1 MKRAAVVIFNDCTH
15 KSPDGAEESFKKV
28 KHTTMAKKCRICGRT
43 YPDEAAFCGKCGVPL
58 AVMGDT
64 GKKSKP
70 QSKSPKSGSS
80 NKPQKSRKTQGE
92 AKDAAW
98 KQTEALLDELEG
110 MIGLSSVKEEVQN
123 RINMIRVA
131 QKAAELGSGRV
142 FSAGTLHMVFTG
154 NPGTGKT
161 TVARLLGKI
170 YGSLGVL
177 KKPDVFIECGRNDL
191 VAGYIGHT
199 APLVKKKFDEARGGV
214 LFIDEAYSLYKPD
227 QPSDFGH
234 EAIDTMVQYMDTMRG
249 EVMVIVA
256 GYKKEMETFIRDAN
270 PGLASRFKTVINFE
284 DYSPSE
290 LFDILT
296 SMIRKD
302 GMKLEDDAEKYV
314 KKVLR
319 VRSKNTN
326 FGNARGARNLFEDL
340 KEAHDNRLG
349 EMISQ
354 GAVLNS
360 EMIDSITAEDVK
372 SLLKNHEEED
382 LDMEDLLAQLDGLV
396 GLQAVKQQLRQ
407 QTAIVQARQNAAK
420 AGVTT
425 LKEIGPQHMIFAGN
439 PGTGKTTV
447 ARLVGK
453 IYEVLGL
460 VADSSIFV
468 ECGRSDLVGEYI
480 GQTAPKVDKAV
491 RSALGGILFIDEAYS
506 LYQADTANHVD
517 FGKEAINELVKEI
530 ENHRDDL
537 IVIMA
542 GYTKEMKYM
551 IEKANPG
558 LKSRFPIWLEFEDY
572 STAEL
577 VQIFN
582 SMLKEKGYQMAGEP
596 GDLEA
601 LIEKA
606 SNEPNFGNA
615 RGVRNLVDKVI
626 SAQSLRLSQIGYENI
641 HNPDMY
647 VKIESPDLMAV
658 MEKV

>member
-1 MKRAAVVIFNDCTH
+1 
-15 KSPDGAEESFKKV
+15 
-28 KHTTMAKKCRICGRT
+28 MAKKCRICGRT

-58 AVMGDT
+58 AVIGDT

-70 QSKSPKSGSS
+70 RSKSPKSGST
-80 NKPQKSRKTQGE
+80 NNPGKSKKTQAE
-92 AKDAAW
+92 TKDAAW
-98 KQTEALLDELEG
+98 NQTEALLDELDG

-142 FSAGTLHMVFTG
+142 FSTGTLHMVFTG

-191 VAGYIGHT
+191 VAGFIGQT
-199 APLVKKKFDEARGGV
+199 APLVKKKFDEAKGGV
-214 LFIDEAYSLYKPD
+214 LFIDEAYSLYNPNT
-227 QPSDFGH
+227 PSDFGH
-234 EAIDTMVQYMDTMRG
+234 EAIDTMVQYMDTMRD

-290 LFDILT
+290 LFEILM

-314 KKVLR
+314 KKVIR
-319 VRSKNTN
+319 ARSKNTN
-326 FGNARGARNLFEDL
+326 FGNARGVRNLFEDL

-354 GAVLNS
+354 GAELNS
-360 EMIDSITAEDVK
+360 KMIDSITAEDVK

-407 QTAIVQARQNAAK
+407 QTAIVEARQNAAK

-480 GQTAPKVDKAV
+480 GHTAPKVDKAV

-506 LYQADTANHVD
+506 LYQGITGKNAD
-517 FGKEAINELVKEI
+517 FGKEAIDELVKEI
-530 ENHRDDL
+530 ENHREDL

-542 GYTKEMKYM
+542 GYTQEMKNM

-558 LKSRFPIWLEFEDY
+558 LKSRFPVWLEFEHY
-572 STAEL
+572 SAAEL

-582 SMLKEKGYQMAGEP
+582 SMLKEKGYRMAGKPEE
-596 GDLEA
+596 LEA

-626 SAQSLRLSQIGYENI
+626 SAQSLRLSEIGYENI
-641 HNPDMY
+641 HDPDMY

>member
-1 MKRAAVVIFNDCTH
+1 M
-15 KSPDGAEESFKKV
+15 
-28 KHTTMAKKCRICGRT
+28 
-43 YPDEAAFCGKCGVPL
+43 
-58 AVMGDT
+58 
-64 GKKSKP
+64 
-70 QSKSPKSGSS
+70 
-80 NKPQKSRKTQGE
+80 
-92 AKDAAW
+92 
-98 KQTEALLDELEG
+98 
-110 MIGLSSVKEEVQN
+110 
-123 RINMIRVA
+123 
-131 QKAAELGSGRV
+131 
-142 FSAGTLHMVFTG
+142 
-154 NPGTGKT
+154 
-161 TVARLLGKI
+161 
-170 YGSLGVL
+170 
-177 KKPDVFIECGRNDL
+177 
-191 VAGYIGHT
+191 
-199 APLVKKKFDEARGGV
+199 VKKKFDEAKGGV
-214 LFIDEAYSLYKPD
+214 LFIDEAYSLYNPNT
-227 QPSDFGH
+227 PSDFGH
-234 EAIDTMVQYMDTMRG
+234 EAIDTMVQYMDTMRD

-290 LFDILT
+290 LFEILM

-314 KKVLR
+314 KKVIR
-319 VRSKNTN
+319 ARSKNTN
-326 FGNARGARNLFEDL
+326 FGNARGVRNLFEDL

-354 GAVLNS
+354 GAELNS
-360 EMIDSITAEDVK
+360 KMIDSITAEDVK

-480 GQTAPKVDKAV
+480 GHTAPKVDKVV

-506 LYQADTANHVD
+506 LYQGITGTNAD
-517 FGKEAINELVKEI
+517 FGKEAIDELVKEI
-530 ENHRDDL
+530 ENHREDL

-542 GYTKEMKYM
+542 GYTQEMKNM

-558 LKSRFPIWLEFEDY
+558 LKSRFPVWLEFEDY
-572 STAEL
+572 STSEL

-582 SMLKEKGYQMAGEP
+582 SMLKEKGYRMAGEP

-626 SAQSLRLSQIGYENI
+626 SAQSLRLSEIGYENI
-641 HNPDMY
+641 HDTEMY

>member
-1 MKRAAVVIFNDCTH
+1 
-15 KSPDGAEESFKKV
+15 
-28 KHTTMAKKCRICGRT
+28 MAKKCRICGRT

-58 AVMGDT
+58 AVIGDT

-70 QSKSPKSGSS
+70 RSKSPKSGST
-80 NKPQKSRKTQGE
+80 NNPGKSKKTQAE
-92 AKDAAW
+92 TKDAAW
-98 KQTEALLDELEG
+98 NQTEALLDELDG

-131 QKAAELGSGRV
+131 KKAAELGSGRV
-142 FSAGTLHMVFTG
+142 FSTGTLHMVFTG

-191 VAGYIGHT
+191 VAGVIGQT
-199 APLVKKKFDEARGGV
+199 APLVKKKFDEAKGGV
-214 LFIDEAYSLYKPD
+214 LFIDEAYSLYNPNT
-227 QPSDFGH
+227 PSDFGH
-234 EAIDTMVQYMDTMRG
+234 EAIDTMVQYMDTMRD

-290 LFDILT
+290 LFEILM

-314 KKVLR
+314 KKVIR
-319 VRSKNTN
+319 ARSKNTN
-326 FGNARGARNLFEDL
+326 FGNARGVRNLFEDL

-354 GAVLNS
+354 GAELNS
-360 EMIDSITAEDVK
+360 KMIDSITAEDVK

-468 ECGRSDLVGEYI
+468 ECGRSDLVGEYL
-480 GQTAPKVDKAV
+480 GQTAPKVDKMV

-506 LYQADTANHVD
+506 LYQDDSATTADY
-517 FGKEAINELVKEI
+517 GKEAINELVKEI
-530 ENHRDDL
+530 ENHREDL

-542 GYTKEMKYM
+542 GYTQEMKNM

-558 LKSRFPIWLEFEDY
+558 LKSRFPVWLEFEDY
-572 STAEL
+572 STSEL

-582 SMLKEKGYQMAGEP
+582 SMLKEKGYRMAGEP

-626 SAQSLRLSQIGYENI
+626 SAQSLRLSEIGYENI
-641 HNPDMY
+641 HDTEMY

>member
-1 MKRAAVVIFNDCTH
+1 MGMT
-15 KSPDGAEESFKKV
+15 
-28 KHTTMAKKCRICGRT
+28 KKCRICGRI
-43 YPDEAAFCGKCGVPL
+43 YPEEAAFCGKCGVSL
-58 AVMGDT
+58 VKIEDT
-64 GKKSKP
+64 GKKGKFLKPGSTSKP
-70 QSKSPKSGSS
+70 E
-80 NKPQKSRKTQGE
+80 KTQTVLKAPKG
-92 AKDAAW
+92 ATQG
-98 KQTEALLDELEG
+98 QTEALLNELNS

-123 RINMIRVA
+123 RINMILVA
-131 QKAAELGSGRV
+131 RKAAELGSGRV

-177 KKPDVFIECGRNDL
+177 KKPNVFIECGRNDL
-191 VAGYIGHT
+191 VAGFIGQT

-214 LFIDEAYSLYKPD
+214 LFIDEAYSLYNPD
-227 QPSDFGH
+227 LPSDYGH
-234 EAIDTMVQYMDTMRG
+234 EAIDTMVQYMDTMRD

-256 GYKKEMETFIRDAN
+256 GYKNEMETFIRDAN
-270 PGLASRFKTVINFE
+270 PGLSSRFKTVINFE

-290 LFDILT
+290 LFEILT

-302 GMKLEDDAEKYV
+302 GMTLEGNAEKYV
-314 KKVLR
+314 KKVLT

-326 FGNARGARNLFEDL
+326 FGNARGVRNLFEDL
-340 KEAHDNRLG
+340 KEAHDTRLG
-349 EMISQ
+349 EMISR
-354 GAVLNS
+354 GVSLNTA
-360 EMIDSITAEDVK
+360 MIDRITADDAK
-372 SLLKNHEEED
+372 SLLKNNDEEE
-382 LDMEDLLAQLDGLV
+382 LDMEKLLAQLDSLV

-407 QTAIVQARQNAAK
+407 QIAIVQAQKNAVK

-453 IYEVLGL
+453 IYEALGL

-480 GQTAPKVDKAV
+480 GQTAPKVDKMV
-491 RSALGGILFIDEAYS
+491 GSALGGILFIDEAYS
-506 LYQADTANHVD
+506 LYEGDPARTAD

-542 GYTKEMKYM
+542 GYSQEMKNM

-558 LKSRFPIWLEFEDY
+558 LKSRFPIWLDFEDY
-572 STAEL
+572 TAAEL
-577 VQIFN
+577 AQIFN
-582 SMLKEKGYQMAGEP
+582 SMLKGKGYRMACEP
-596 GDLEA
+596 GELEA

-606 SNEPNFGNA
+606 SREPNFGNA

-626 SAQSLRLSQIGYENI
+626 SAQSLRLSGIGYENI
-641 HNPDMY
+641 HDPDVY
-647 VKIESPDLMAV
+647 VRIESPDLLAV
-658 MEKV
+658 MEKIRN

>member
-1 MKRAAVVIFNDCTH
+1 MRMKM
-15 KSPDGAEESFKKV
+15 
-28 KHTTMAKKCRICGRT
+28 TMKCGNCGRI
-43 YPDEAAFCGKCGVPL
+43 YPEGAAFCGKCGVPL
-58 AVMGDT
+58 VKTDDT

-70 QSKSPKSGSS
+70 PKIGTTNLPWKSG
-80 NKPQKSRKTQGE
+80 KIQGE
-92 AKDAAW
+92 PRDAALG
-98 KQTEALLDELEG
+98 QTQALLDELNS

-131 QKAAELGSGRV
+131 RKAAELGSNRV
-142 FSAGTLHMVFTG
+142 FSTGTLHMVFTG

-177 KKPDVFIECGRNDL
+177 KKPNVFIECGRNDL
-191 VAGYIGHT
+191 VAGFIGQT

-214 LFIDEAYSLYKPD
+214 LFIDEAYSLYNPD
-227 QPSDFGH
+227 MPNDFGH
-234 EAIDTMVQYMDTMRG
+234 EAIDTMVQYMDTMRD

-256 GYKKEMETFIRDAN
+256 GYQNEMETFIRDAN
-270 PGLASRFKTVINFE
+270 PGLSSRFKTVINFE

-290 LFDILT
+290 LFEILM

-302 GMKLEDDAEKYV
+302 GMKLGNDAEKYV
-314 KKVLR
+314 KKVIR

-326 FGNARGARNLFEDL
+326 FGNARGVRNLFEDL
-340 KEAHDNRLG
+340 KEAHDARLG
-349 EMISQ
+349 EMISK
-354 GAVLNS
+354 GVVLNS
-360 EMIDSITAEDVK
+360 EMIDCITADEVK
-372 SLLKNHEEED
+372 SLLKNNDEED
-382 LDMEDLLAQLDGLV
+382 LDMEKLLAQLDNLV

-407 QTAIVQARQNAAK
+407 QIAIVQAQKNAAK

-425 LKEIGPQHMIFAGN
+425 LKEIGPQHMIFAGS

-453 IYEVLGL
+453 IYEALGL
-460 VADSSIFV
+460 IADSSIFV

-480 GQTAPKVDKAV
+480 GHTAPKVDKMV

-506 LYQADTANHVD
+506 LYQGITGTNAD
-517 FGKEAINELVKEI
+517 FGKEAIDELVKEI
-530 ENHRDDL
+530 ENHRDNL
-537 IVIMA
+537 LVIMA
-542 GYTKEMKYM
+542 GYSQEMKNM

-558 LKSRFPIWLEFEDY
+558 LKSRFPIWLEFEEY
-572 STAEL
+572 TAAEM

-582 SMLKEKGYQMAGEP
+582 SMLKEKGYRLEGES
-596 GDLEA
+596 GKLEA

-606 SNEPNFGNA
+606 SKEPNFGNA

-626 SAQSLRLSQIGYENI
+626 SAQSLRLSDTGYENI
-641 HNPDMY
+641 HDPDMY
-647 VKIESPDLMAV
+647 VRIENPDLLAV
-658 MEKV
+658 MEKI

>member
-1 MKRAAVVIFNDCTH
+1 MHMEMT
-15 KSPDGAEESFKKV
+15 
-28 KHTTMAKKCRICGRT
+28 KKCRICGRT

-58 AVMGDT
+58 VKIDDT
-64 GKKSKP
+64 GNKSKP
-70 QSKSPKSGSS
+70 PKSSS
-80 NKPQKSRKTQGE
+80 TSKPGKPKKTKKAPQTPP
-92 AKDAAW
+92 KDAAW
-98 KQTEALLDELEG
+98 NQTDALLNELNG
-110 MIGLSSVKEEVQN
+110 MIGLSSVKEEVRN

-131 QKAAELGSGRV
+131 RKAAELGSGRV

-191 VAGYIGHT
+191 VAGFIGQT

-214 LFIDEAYSLYKPD
+214 LFIDEAYSLYNPNL
-227 QPSDFGH
+227 PGDFGH
-234 EAIDTMVQYMDTMRG
+234 EAIDTMVQYMDAMRD

-256 GYKKEMETFIRDAN
+256 GYKTEMETFIRDAN
-270 PGLASRFKTVINFE
+270 TGLASRFKTVINFE

-290 LFDILT
+290 LFEILI

-314 KKVLR
+314 KKVLT

-326 FGNARGARNLFEDL
+326 FGNARGVRNLFEDL
-340 KEAHDNRLG
+340 KEAHDTRLG

-354 GAVLNS
+354 GVALNT
-360 EMIDSITAEDVK
+360 EMIDSITADDVK
-372 SLLKNHEEED
+372 SLLKNRDEED
-382 LDMEDLLAQLDGLV
+382 LDMETLLAQLDEMV

-407 QTAIVQARQNAAK
+407 QIAIVQAQKNAAK
-420 AGVTT
+420 AGVTN

-460 VADSSIFV
+460 VADSNIFV
-468 ECGRSDLVGEYI
+468 ECGRSELVGEYI
-480 GQTAPKVDKAV
+480 GHTAPKVDKMV

-506 LYQADTANHVD
+506 LYQGDSAGTAD

-542 GYTKEMKYM
+542 GYSQEMKNM

-558 LKSRFPIWLEFEDY
+558 LKSRFPVWLDFEDY
-572 STAEL
+572 TAAEMA
-577 VQIFN
+577 QIFH
-582 SMLKEKGYQMAGEP
+582 SMLKGKGYRMAGEP
-596 GDLEA
+596 GELEA
-601 LIEKA
+601 LIGKA
-606 SNEPNFGNA
+606 SREPNFGNA

-626 SAQSLRLSQIGYENI
+626 SAQSLRLSTIGYENI
-641 HNPDMY
+641 HDPDVY
-647 VKIESPDLMAV
+647 VRIESADLLAV
-658 MEKV
+658 MEKI

>member
-1 MKRAAVVIFNDCTH
+1 
-15 KSPDGAEESFKKV
+15 
-28 KHTTMAKKCRICGRT
+28 MAKKCRICGRT

-58 AVMGDT
+58 AVIGDT

-70 QSKSPKSGSS
+70 RSKSPKSGST
-80 NKPQKSRKTQGE
+80 NNPGKSKKTQAE
-92 AKDAAW
+92 TKDAAW
-98 KQTEALLDELEG
+98 NQTEALLDELDG

-142 FSAGTLHMVFTG
+142 FSTGTLHMVFTG

-191 VAGYIGHT
+191 VAGFIGQT
-199 APLVKKKFDEARGGV
+199 APLVKKKFDEAKGGV
-214 LFIDEAYSLYKPD
+214 LFIDEAYSLYNPNT
-227 QPSDFGH
+227 PSDFGH
-234 EAIDTMVQYMDTMRG
+234 EAIDTMVQYMDTMRD

-290 LFDILT
+290 LFEILM

-314 KKVLR
+314 KKVIR
-319 VRSKNTN
+319 ARSKNTN
-326 FGNARGARNLFEDL
+326 FGNARGVRNLFEDL

-354 GAVLNS
+354 GAELNS
-360 EMIDSITAEDVK
+360 KMIDSITAEDVK

-480 GQTAPKVDKAV
+480 GHTAPKVDKAV

-506 LYQADTANHVD
+506 LYQGITGKNAD
-517 FGKEAINELVKEI
+517 FGKEAIDELVKEI
-530 ENHRDDL
+530 ENHREDL

-542 GYTKEMKYM
+542 GYTQEMKNM

-558 LKSRFPIWLEFEDY
+558 LKSRFPVWLEFEDY

-582 SMLKEKGYQMAGEP
+582 SMLKEKGYRMAGEP

-626 SAQSLRLSQIGYENI
+626 SAQSLRLSEIGYEHI
-641 HNPDMY
+641 HDTDMY

>member
-1 MKRAAVVIFNDCTH
+1 MGMT
-15 KSPDGAEESFKKV
+15 
-28 KHTTMAKKCRICGRT
+28 KKCRICGRI
-43 YPDEAAFCGKCGVPL
+43 YPEEAAFCGKCGVSL
-58 AVMGDT
+58 VKIEDT
-64 GKKSKP
+64 GKKGKFLKPGSTSKP
-70 QSKSPKSGSS
+70 E
-80 NKPQKSRKTQGE
+80 KTQAVLKAPKG
-92 AKDAAW
+92 AAQG
-98 KQTEALLDELEG
+98 QTEALLNELNS

-123 RINMIRVA
+123 RINMILVA
-131 QKAAELGSGRV
+131 RKAAELGSGRV

-177 KKPDVFIECGRNDL
+177 KKPNVFIECGRNDL
-191 VAGYIGHT
+191 VAGFIGQT

-214 LFIDEAYSLYKPD
+214 LFIDEAYSLYNPD
-227 QPSDFGH
+227 LPSDFGH
-234 EAIDTMVQYMDTMRG
+234 EAIDTMVQYMDTMRD

-256 GYKKEMETFIRDAN
+256 GYKNEMETFIRDAN
-270 PGLASRFKTVINFE
+270 PGLSSRFKTVINFE

-290 LFDILT
+290 LFEILT

-302 GMKLEDDAEKYV
+302 GMTLEGNAEKYV
-314 KKVLR
+314 KKVLT

-326 FGNARGARNLFEDL
+326 FGNARGVRNLFEDL
-340 KEAHDNRLG
+340 KEAHDTRLG
-349 EMISQ
+349 EMISR
-354 GAVLNS
+354 GVSLNTA
-360 EMIDSITAEDVK
+360 MIDRITADDAK
-372 SLLKNHEEED
+372 SLLKNNDEEE
-382 LDMEDLLAQLDGLV
+382 LDMEKLLAQLDSLV

-407 QTAIVQARQNAAK
+407 QIAIVQAQKNAVK
-420 AGVTT
+420 AGITT

-453 IYEVLGL
+453 IYEALGL

-480 GQTAPKVDKAV
+480 GQTAPKVDKMV
-491 RSALGGILFIDEAYS
+491 GSALGGILFIDEAYS
-506 LYQADTANHVD
+506 LYEGDPARTAD

-542 GYTKEMKYM
+542 GYSQEMKNM

-558 LKSRFPIWLEFEDY
+558 LKSRFPVWLDFEDY
-572 STAEL
+572 TP
-577 VQIFN
+577 
-582 SMLKEKGYQMAGEP
+582 GE
-596 GDLEA
+596 LEA

-606 SNEPNFGNA
+606 SREPNFGNA

-626 SAQSLRLSQIGYENI
+626 SAQSLRLSDIGYENI
-641 HNPDMY
+641 YDPDVY
-647 VKIESPDLMAV
+647 VRIESPDLLAV
-658 MEKV
+658 MEKIRN

>member
-1 MKRAAVVIFNDCTH
+1 
-15 KSPDGAEESFKKV
+15 
-28 KHTTMAKKCRICGRT
+28 MAKKCRICGRT

-58 AVMGDT
+58 AVIGDT

-70 QSKSPKSGSS
+70 RSKSPKSGST
-80 NKPQKSRKTQGE
+80 NNPGKSKKTQAE
-92 AKDAAW
+92 TKDAAW
-98 KQTEALLDELEG
+98 NQTEALLDELDG

-142 FSAGTLHMVFTG
+142 FSTGTLHMVFTG

-191 VAGYIGHT
+191 VAGFIGQT
-199 APLVKKKFDEARGGV
+199 APLVKKKFDEAKGGV
-214 LFIDEAYSLYKPD
+214 LFIDEAYSLYNPNT
-227 QPSDFGH
+227 PSDFGH
-234 EAIDTMVQYMDTMRG
+234 EAIDTMVQYMDTMRD

-290 LFDILT
+290 LFEILM

-314 KKVLR
+314 KKVIR
-319 VRSKNTN
+319 ARSKNTN
-326 FGNARGARNLFEDL
+326 FGNARGVRNLFEDL

-354 GAVLNS
+354 GAELNS
-360 EMIDSITAEDVK
+360 KMIDSITAEDVK

-480 GQTAPKVDKAV
+480 GHTAPKVDKVV

-506 LYQADTANHVD
+506 LYQGITGTNAD
-517 FGKEAINELVKEI
+517 FGKEAIDELVKEI
-530 ENHRDDL
+530 ENHREDL

-542 GYTKEMKYM
+542 GYTQEMKNM

-558 LKSRFPIWLEFEDY
+558 LKSRFPVWLEFEDY
-572 STAEL
+572 STSEL

-582 SMLKEKGYQMAGEP
+582 SMLKEKGYRMAGEP

-626 SAQSLRLSQIGYENI
+626 SAQSLRLSEIGYENI
-641 HNPDMY
+641 HDPDMY

>member
-1 MKRAAVVIFNDCTH
+1 
-15 KSPDGAEESFKKV
+15 
-28 KHTTMAKKCRICGRT
+28 MAKKCRICGRT

-58 AVMGDT
+58 AVIGDT

-70 QSKSPKSGSS
+70 RSKSPKSGST
-80 NKPQKSRKTQGE
+80 NNPGKSKKTQAE
-92 AKDAAW
+92 TKDAAW
-98 KQTEALLDELEG
+98 NQTEALLDELDG

-142 FSAGTLHMVFTG
+142 FSTGTLHMVFTG

-191 VAGYIGHT
+191 VAGFIGQT
-199 APLVKKKFDEARGGV
+199 APLVKKKFDEAKGGV
-214 LFIDEAYSLYKPD
+214 LFIDEAYSLYNPD
-227 QPSDFGH
+227 LPSDYGH
-234 EAIDTMVQYMDTMRG
+234 EAIDTMVQYMDTMRD

-290 LFDILT
+290 LFEILM

-314 KKVLR
+314 KKVIR
-319 VRSKNTN
+319 ARSKNTN
-326 FGNARGARNLFEDL
+326 FGNARGVRNLFEDL

-354 GAVLNS
+354 GAELNS
-360 EMIDSITAEDVK
+360 KMIDSITAEDVK

-480 GQTAPKVDKAV
+480 GHTAPKVDKAV

-506 LYQADTANHVD
+506 LYQGITGTNAD
-517 FGKEAINELVKEI
+517 FGKEAIDELVKEI
-530 ENHRDDL
+530 ENHREDL

-542 GYTKEMKYM
+542 GYTQEMKNM

-558 LKSRFPIWLEFEDY
+558 LKSRFPVWLEFEDY
-572 STAEL
+572 STSEL

-582 SMLKEKGYQMAGEP
+582 SMLKEKGYRMAGKPE
-596 GDLEA
+596 DLEA

-626 SAQSLRLSQIGYENI
+626 SAQSLRLSEIGYENI
-641 HNPDMY
+641 HDPDMY

>member
-1 MKRAAVVIFNDCTH
+1 
-15 KSPDGAEESFKKV
+15 
-28 KHTTMAKKCRICGRT
+28 MAKKCRICGRT

-58 AVMGDT
+58 AVIGDT

-70 QSKSPKSGSS
+70 RSKSPKSGST
-80 NKPQKSRKTQGE
+80 NNPGKSKKTQAE
-92 AKDAAW
+92 TKDAAW
-98 KQTEALLDELEG
+98 NQTEALLDELDG

-142 FSAGTLHMVFTG
+142 FSTGTLHMVFTG

-191 VAGYIGHT
+191 VAGFIGQT
-199 APLVKKKFDEARGGV
+199 APLVKKKFDEAKGGV
-214 LFIDEAYSLYKPD
+214 LFIDEAYSLYNPNT
-227 QPSDFGH
+227 PSDFGH
-234 EAIDTMVQYMDTMRG
+234 EAIDTMVQYMDTMRD

-290 LFDILT
+290 LFEILM

-314 KKVLR
+314 KKVIR
-319 VRSKNTN
+319 ARSKNTN
-326 FGNARGARNLFEDL
+326 FGNARGVRNLFEDL

-354 GAVLNS
+354 GAELNS
-360 EMIDSITAEDVK
+360 KMIDSITAEDVK

-468 ECGRSDLVGEYI
+468 ECGRSDLVGEYL
-480 GQTAPKVDKAV
+480 GQTAPKVDKMV

-506 LYQADTANHVD
+506 LYQDDSATTADY
-517 FGKEAINELVKEI
+517 GKEAINELVKEI
-530 ENHRDDL
+530 ENHRDNL

-542 GYTKEMKYM
+542 GYTQEMKNM
-551 IEKANPG
+551 IGKANPG
-558 LKSRFPIWLEFEDY
+558 LKSRFPVWLEFEDY
-572 STAEL
+572 TAAEM
-577 VQIFN
+577 VQIFCF
-582 SMLKEKGYQMAGEP
+582 MLQEKGYRMAGEP

-601 LIEKA
+601 LVEKA
-606 SNEPNFGNA
+606 SKEPNFGNA

-626 SAQSLRLSQIGYENI
+626 SAQSLRLSEIGYENI
-641 HNPDMY
+641 HDPDMY
-647 VKIESPDLMAV
+647 VKIESSDLMAV
-658 MEKV
+658 MEKIYI

>member
-1 MKRAAVVIFNDCTH
+1 
-15 KSPDGAEESFKKV
+15 
-28 KHTTMAKKCRICGRT
+28 
-43 YPDEAAFCGKCGVPL
+43 
-58 AVMGDT
+58 
-64 GKKSKP
+64 
-70 QSKSPKSGSS
+70 
-80 NKPQKSRKTQGE
+80 
-92 AKDAAW
+92 
-98 KQTEALLDELEG
+98 
-110 MIGLSSVKEEVQN
+110 
-123 RINMIRVA
+123 
-131 QKAAELGSGRV
+131 
-142 FSAGTLHMVFTG
+142 
-154 NPGTGKT
+154 
-161 TVARLLGKI
+161 
-170 YGSLGVL
+170 
-177 KKPDVFIECGRNDL
+177 
-191 VAGYIGHT
+191 
-199 APLVKKKFDEARGGV
+199 
-214 LFIDEAYSLYKPD
+214 
-227 QPSDFGH
+227 
-234 EAIDTMVQYMDTMRG
+234 
-249 EVMVIVA
+249 
-256 GYKKEMETFIRDAN
+256 
-270 PGLASRFKTVINFE
+270 
-284 DYSPSE
+284 
-290 LFDILT
+290 
-296 SMIRKD
+296 
-302 GMKLEDDAEKYV
+302 
-314 KKVLR
+314 
-319 VRSKNTN
+319 
-326 FGNARGARNLFEDL
+326 
-340 KEAHDNRLG
+340 
-349 EMISQ
+349 
-354 GAVLNS
+354 
-360 EMIDSITAEDVK
+360 
-372 SLLKNHEEED
+372 
-382 LDMEDLLAQLDGLV
+382 
-396 GLQAVKQQLRQ
+396 
-407 QTAIVQARQNAAK
+407 
-420 AGVTT
+420 
-425 LKEIGPQHMIFAGN
+425 MIFAGN

>member
-1 MKRAAVVIFNDCTH
+1 MGMT
-15 KSPDGAEESFKKV
+15 
-28 KHTTMAKKCRICGRT
+28 KKCRICGRI
-43 YPDEAAFCGKCGVPL
+43 YPEEAAFCGKCGVSL
-58 AVMGDT
+58 VKIEDT
-64 GKKSKP
+64 GKKGKFLKPGSTSKP
-70 QSKSPKSGSS
+70 E
-80 NKPQKSRKTQGE
+80 KTQAVLKAPKG
-92 AKDAAW
+92 AAQG
-98 KQTEALLDELEG
+98 QTEALLNELNS

-123 RINMIRVA
+123 RINMILVA
-131 QKAAELGSGRV
+131 RKAAELGSGRV

-177 KKPDVFIECGRNDL
+177 KKPNVFIECGRNDL
-191 VAGYIGHT
+191 VAGFIGQT

-214 LFIDEAYSLYKPD
+214 LFIDEAYSLYNPD
-227 QPSDFGH
+227 LPSDFGH
-234 EAIDTMVQYMDTMRG
+234 EAIDTMVQYMDTMRD

-256 GYKKEMETFIRDAN
+256 GYKNEMETFIRDAN
-270 PGLASRFKTVINFE
+270 PGLSSRFKTVINFE

-290 LFDILT
+290 LFEILT

-302 GMKLEDDAEKYV
+302 GMTLEGNAEKYV
-314 KKVLR
+314 KKVLT

-326 FGNARGARNLFEDL
+326 FGNARGVRNLFEDL
-340 KEAHDNRLG
+340 KEAHDTRLG
-349 EMISQ
+349 EMISR
-354 GAVLNS
+354 GVSLNTA
-360 EMIDSITAEDVK
+360 MIDRITADDAK
-372 SLLKNHEEED
+372 SLLKNNDEEE
-382 LDMEDLLAQLDGLV
+382 LDMEKLLAQLDSLV

-407 QTAIVQARQNAAK
+407 QIAIVQAQKNAVK
-420 AGVTT
+420 AGITT

-453 IYEVLGL
+453 IYEALGL

-480 GQTAPKVDKAV
+480 GQTAPKVDKMV
-491 RSALGGILFIDEAYS
+491 GSALGGILFIDEAYS
-506 LYQADTANHVD
+506 LYEGDPARTAD

-542 GYTKEMKYM
+542 GYSQEMKNM

-558 LKSRFPIWLEFEDY
+558 LKSRFPVWLDFEDY
-572 STAEL
+572 TAAEL
-577 VQIFN
+577 AQIFN
-582 SMLKEKGYQMAGEP
+582 SMLKGKGYRMACEP
-596 GDLEA
+596 GELEA

-606 SNEPNFGNA
+606 SREPNFGNA

-626 SAQSLRLSQIGYENI
+626 SAQSLRLSDIGYENI
-641 HNPDMY
+641 YDPDVY
-647 VKIESPDLMAV
+647 VRIESPDLLAV
-658 MEKV
+658 MEKIRN

>member
-1 MKRAAVVIFNDCTH
+1 
-15 KSPDGAEESFKKV
+15 
-28 KHTTMAKKCRICGRT
+28 MAKKCRICGRT

-58 AVMGDT
+58 AVIGDT

-70 QSKSPKSGSS
+70 RSKSPKSGST
-80 NKPQKSRKTQGE
+80 NNPGKSKKTQAE
-92 AKDAAW
+92 TKDAAW
-98 KQTEALLDELEG
+98 NQTEALLDELDG

-142 FSAGTLHMVFTG
+142 FSTGTLHMVFTG

-191 VAGYIGHT
+191 VAGFIGQT
-199 APLVKKKFDEARGGV
+199 APLVKKKFDEAKGGV
-214 LFIDEAYSLYKPD
+214 LFIDEAYSLYNPNT
-227 QPSDFGH
+227 PSDFGH
-234 EAIDTMVQYMDTMRG
+234 EAIDTMVQYMDTMRD

-290 LFDILT
+290 LFEILM

-314 KKVLR
+314 KKVIR
-319 VRSKNTN
+319 ARSKNTN
-326 FGNARGARNLFEDL
+326 FGNARGVRNLFEDL

-354 GAVLNS
+354 GAELNS
-360 EMIDSITAEDVK
+360 KMIDSITAEDVK

-480 GQTAPKVDKAV
+480 GHTAPKVDKAV

-506 LYQADTANHVD
+506 LYQGITGKNAD
-517 FGKEAINELVKEI
+517 FGKEAIDELVKEI
-530 ENHRDDL
+530 ENHREDL

-542 GYTKEMKYM
+542 GYTQEMKNM

-558 LKSRFPIWLEFEDY
+558 LKSRFPVWLEFEDY
-572 STAEL
+572 SAAEL

-582 SMLKEKGYQMAGEP
+582 SMLKEKGYQKKKKKK
-596 GDLEA
+596 DLEA

-626 SAQSLRLSQIGYENI
+626 SAQSLRLSEIGYENI
-641 HNPDMY
+641 HDPDMY

>member
-1 MKRAAVVIFNDCTH
+1 MI
-15 KSPDGAEESFKKV
+15 
-28 KHTTMAKKCRICGRT
+28 
-43 YPDEAAFCGKCGVPL
+43 
-58 AVMGDT
+58 GDT

-70 QSKSPKSGSS
+70 RSKSPKSGST
-80 NKPQKSRKTQGE
+80 NNPGKSKKTQAE
-92 AKDAAW
+92 TKDAAW
-98 KQTEALLDELEG
+98 NQTEALLDELDG

-142 FSAGTLHMVFTG
+142 FSTGTLHMVFTG

-191 VAGYIGHT
+191 VAGFIGQT
-199 APLVKKKFDEARGGV
+199 APLVKKKFDEAKGGV
-214 LFIDEAYSLYKPD
+214 LFIDEAYSLYNPNT
-227 QPSDFGH
+227 PSDFGH
-234 EAIDTMVQYMDTMRG
+234 EAIDTMVQYMDTMRD

-290 LFDILT
+290 LFEILM

-314 KKVLR
+314 KKVIR
-319 VRSKNTN
+319 ARSKNTN
-326 FGNARGARNLFEDL
+326 FGNARGVRNLFEDL

-354 GAVLNS
+354 GAELNS
-360 EMIDSITAEDVK
+360 KMIDSITAEDVK

-480 GQTAPKVDKAV
+480 GHTAPKVDKVV

-506 LYQADTANHVD
+506 LYQGITGKNAD
-517 FGKEAINELVKEI
+517 FGKEAIDELVKEI
-530 ENHRDDL
+530 ENHREDL

-542 GYTKEMKYM
+542 GYTQEMKNM

-558 LKSRFPIWLEFEDY
+558 LKSRFPVWLEFEDY
-572 STAEL
+572 STSEL

-582 SMLKEKGYQMAGEP
+582 SMLKEKGYRMAGEP

-626 SAQSLRLSQIGYENI
+626 SAQSLRLSEIGYENI
-641 HNPDMY
+641 HDPDMY

>member
-1 MKRAAVVIFNDCTH
+1 
-15 KSPDGAEESFKKV
+15 
-28 KHTTMAKKCRICGRT
+28 MAKKCRICGRT

-58 AVMGDT
+58 AVIGDT

-70 QSKSPKSGSS
+70 RSKSPKSGST
-80 NKPQKSRKTQGE
+80 NNPGKSKKTQAE
-92 AKDAAW
+92 TKDAAW
-98 KQTEALLDELEG
+98 NQTEALLDELDG

-142 FSAGTLHMVFTG
+142 FSTGTLHMVFTG

-191 VAGYIGHT
+191 VAGFIGQT
-199 APLVKKKFDEARGGV
+199 APLVKKKFDEAKGGV
-214 LFIDEAYSLYKPD
+214 LFIDEAYSLYNPNT
-227 QPSDFGH
+227 PSDFGH
-234 EAIDTMVQYMDTMRG
+234 EAIDTMVQYMDTMRD

-290 LFDILT
+290 LFEILM

-314 KKVLR
+314 KKVIR
-319 VRSKNTN
+319 ARSKNTN
-326 FGNARGARNLFEDL
+326 FGNARGVRNLFEDL

-354 GAVLNS
+354 GAELNS
-360 EMIDSITAEDVK
+360 KMIDSITAEDVK

-407 QTAIVQARQNAAK
+407 QTAIVEARQNAAK

-480 GQTAPKVDKAV
+480 GHTAPKVDKAV

-506 LYQADTANHVD
+506 LYQGITGKNAD
-517 FGKEAINELVKEI
+517 FGKEAIDVLVKGI
-530 ENHRDDL
+530 ENHREDL

-542 GYTKEMKYM
+542 GYTQEMKNM

-558 LKSRFPIWLEFEDY
+558 LKSRFPVWLEFEDY
-572 STAEL
+572 SAAEL

-582 SMLKEKGYQMAGEP
+582 SMLKEKGYRMAGEP

-626 SAQSLRLSQIGYENI
+626 SAQSLRLSEIGYENI
-641 HNPDMY
+641 HDPDMY

>member
-1 MKRAAVVIFNDCTH
+1 
-15 KSPDGAEESFKKV
+15 
-28 KHTTMAKKCRICGRT
+28 MAKKCGICGRT

-58 AVMGDT
+58 TEIGDSE
-64 GKKSKP
+64 KKSKP
-70 QSKSPKSGSS
+70 RSKSPKSGSS
-80 NKPQKSRKTQGE
+80 NKAGKSLKTQGE
-92 AKDAAW
+92 VKDAAW
-98 KQTEALLDELEG
+98 EQTEALLDELG
-110 MIGLSSVKEEVQN
+110 DMIGLSSVKEEVQN

-131 QKAAELGSGRV
+131 RKAAELGSGRV

-191 VAGYIGHT
+191 VAGFIGQT
-199 APLVKKKFDEARGGV
+199 AALVKKKFDEAKGGV
-214 LFIDEAYSLYKPD
+214 LFIDEAYSLYNPD
-227 QPSDFGH
+227 MPSDFGH
-234 EAIDTMVQYMDTMRG
+234 EAIDTMVQYMDTMRD

-284 DYSPSE
+284 DYSPAE
-290 LFDILT
+290 LFEILM

-302 GMKLEDDAEKYV
+302 GMKLEDDAEKHV
-314 KKVLR
+314 KKVIR

-326 FGNARGARNLFEDL
+326 FGNARGVRNLFEDL
-340 KEAHDNRLG
+340 KEAHDTRLG

-360 EMIDSITAEDVK
+360 KMIDSIMAEDVK
-372 SLLKNHEEED
+372 SLLKNHDEED
-382 LDMEDLLAQLDGLV
+382 LDMEGLLAQLDGLV

-407 QTAIVQARQNAAK
+407 QIAIVQAQKNAAK
-420 AGVTT
+420 AGITT

-480 GQTAPKVDKAV
+480 GHTAPKVDKMV

-506 LYQADTANHVD
+506 LYEGDSATLAD

-530 ENHRDDL
+530 ENHREDL

-542 GYTKEMKYM
+542 GYTQEMKNM
-551 IEKANPG
+551 IEKSNPG
-558 LKSRFPIWLEFEDY
+558 LKSRFPVWLEFEDY
-572 STAEL
+572 SAAEL

-582 SMLKEKGYQMAGEP
+582 SMLKGKGYRTAGDP
-596 GDLEA
+596 GNLEA

-606 SNEPNFGNA
+606 SKEPNFGNA

-626 SAQSLRLSQIGYENI
+626 SAQSLRLSEIGYENI
-641 HNPDMY
+641 HDPDMY
-647 VKIESPDLMAV
+647 VRIENPDLMAV
-658 MEKV
+658 MEKI

>member
-1 MKRAAVVIFNDCTH
+1 
-15 KSPDGAEESFKKV
+15 
-28 KHTTMAKKCRICGRT
+28 MAKKCRICGRT

-58 AVMGDT
+58 AVIGDT

-70 QSKSPKSGSS
+70 RSKSPKSGST
-80 NKPQKSRKTQGE
+80 NNPGKSKKTQAE
-92 AKDAAW
+92 TKDAAW
-98 KQTEALLDELEG
+98 NQTEALLDELDG

-142 FSAGTLHMVFTG
+142 FSTGTLHMVFTG

-191 VAGYIGHT
+191 VAGFIGQT
-199 APLVKKKFDEARGGV
+199 APLVKKKFDEAKGGV
-214 LFIDEAYSLYKPD
+214 LFIDEAYSLYNPNT
-227 QPSDFGH
+227 PSDFGH
-234 EAIDTMVQYMDTMRG
+234 EAIDTMVQYMDTMRD

-290 LFDILT
+290 LFEILM

-314 KKVLR
+314 KKVIR
-319 VRSKNTN
+319 ARSKNTN
-326 FGNARGARNLFEDL
+326 FGNARGVRNLFEDL

-354 GAVLNS
+354 GAELNS
-360 EMIDSITAEDVK
+360 KMIDSITAEDVK

-480 GQTAPKVDKAV
+480 GHTAPKVDKAV

-506 LYQADTANHVD
+506 LYQGITGTNAD
-517 FGKEAINELVKEI
+517 FGKEAIDELVKEI
-530 ENHRDDL
+530 ENHREDL

-542 GYTKEMKYM
+542 GYTQEMKNM

-558 LKSRFPIWLEFEDY
+558 LKSRFPVWLEFEDY
-572 STAEL
+572 STSEL

-582 SMLKEKGYQMAGEP
+582 SMLKEKGYRMAGEP

-626 SAQSLRLSQIGYENI
+626 SAQSLRLSEIGYENI
-641 HNPDMY
+641 HDPDMY

>member
-1 MKRAAVVIFNDCTH
+1 
-15 KSPDGAEESFKKV
+15 
-28 KHTTMAKKCRICGRT
+28 MAKKCRICGRT

-58 AVMGDT
+58 AVIGDT

-70 QSKSPKSGSS
+70 RSKSPKSGST
-80 NKPQKSRKTQGE
+80 NNPGKSKKTQAE
-92 AKDAAW
+92 TKDAAW
-98 KQTEALLDELEG
+98 NQTEALLDELDG

-142 FSAGTLHMVFTG
+142 FSTGTLHMVFTG

-191 VAGYIGHT
+191 VAGFIGQT
-199 APLVKKKFDEARGGV
+199 APLVKKKFDEAKGGV
-214 LFIDEAYSLYKPD
+214 LFIDEAYSLYNPNT
-227 QPSDFGH
+227 PSDFGH
-234 EAIDTMVQYMDTMRG
+234 EAIDTMVQYMDTMRD

-290 LFDILT
+290 LFEILM

-314 KKVLR
+314 KKVIR
-319 VRSKNTN
+319 ARSKNTN
-326 FGNARGARNLFEDL
+326 FGNARGVRNLFEDL

-354 GAVLNS
+354 GAELNS
-360 EMIDSITAEDVK
+360 KMIDSITAEDVK

-382 LDMEDLLAQLDGLV
+382 LDMEDLLAQFDGLV

-480 GQTAPKVDKAV
+480 GHTAPKVDKVV

-506 LYQADTANHVD
+506 LYQGITGKNAD
-517 FGKEAINELVKEI
+517 FGKEAIDELVKEI
-530 ENHRDDL
+530 ENHREDL

-542 GYTKEMKYM
+542 GYTQEMKNM

-558 LKSRFPIWLEFEDY
+558 LKSRFPVWLEFEDY
-572 STAEL
+572 STSEL

-582 SMLKEKGYQMAGEP
+582 SMLKEKGYRMAGKPE
-596 GDLEA
+596 DLEA

-626 SAQSLRLSQIGYENI
+626 SAQSLRLSDIGYENI
-641 HNPDMY
+641 HDPDMY
-647 VKIESPDLMAV
+647 VRIENPDLLAV
-658 MEKV
+658 MEKI

>member
-1 MKRAAVVIFNDCTH
+1 
-15 KSPDGAEESFKKV
+15 
-28 KHTTMAKKCRICGRT
+28 MAKKCRICGRT

-58 AVMGDT
+58 AVIGDT

-70 QSKSPKSGSS
+70 RSKSPKSGST
-80 NKPQKSRKTQGE
+80 NNPGKSKKTQAE
-92 AKDAAW
+92 TKDAAW
-98 KQTEALLDELEG
+98 NQTEALLDELDG

-142 FSAGTLHMVFTG
+142 FSTGTLHMVFTG

-191 VAGYIGHT
+191 VAGFIGQT
-199 APLVKKKFDEARGGV
+199 APLVKKKFDEAKGGV
-214 LFIDEAYSLYKPD
+214 LFIDEAYSLYNPNT
-227 QPSDFGH
+227 PSDFGH
-234 EAIDTMVQYMDTMRG
+234 EAIDTMVQYMDTMRD

-290 LFDILT
+290 LFEILM

-314 KKVLR
+314 KKVIR
-319 VRSKNTN
+319 ARSKNTN
-326 FGNARGARNLFEDL
+326 FGNARGVRNLFEDL

-354 GAVLNS
+354 GAELNS
-360 EMIDSITAEDVK
+360 KMIDSITAEDVK

-382 LDMEDLLAQLDGLV
+382 LNMEDLLAQLDGLV

-480 GQTAPKVDKAV
+480 GHA
-491 RSALGGILFIDEAYS
+491 
-506 LYQADTANHVD
+506 D
-517 FGKEAINELVKEI
+517 FGKEAIDELVKEI
-530 ENHRDDL
+530 ENHREDL

-542 GYTKEMKYM
+542 GYTQEMKNM

-558 LKSRFPIWLEFEDY
+558 LKSRFPVWLEFEDY
-572 STAEL
+572 SAAEL

-582 SMLKEKGYQMAGEP
+582 SMLKEKGYRMAGKPE
-596 GDLEA
+596 DLEA

-626 SAQSLRLSQIGYENI
+626 SAQSLRLSEIGYENI
-641 HNPDMY
+641 HDPDMY

>member
-1 MKRAAVVIFNDCTH
+1 
-15 KSPDGAEESFKKV
+15 
-28 KHTTMAKKCRICGRT
+28 MAKKCRICGRT

-58 AVMGDT
+58 AVIGDT

-70 QSKSPKSGSS
+70 RSKSPKSGST
-80 NKPQKSRKTQGE
+80 NNPGKSKKTQAE
-92 AKDAAW
+92 TKDAAW
-98 KQTEALLDELEG
+98 NQTEALLDELDG

-142 FSAGTLHMVFTG
+142 FSTGTLHMVFTG

-191 VAGYIGHT
+191 VAGFIGQT
-199 APLVKKKFDEARGGV
+199 APLVKKKFDEAKGGV
-214 LFIDEAYSLYKPD
+214 LFIDEAYSLYNPNT
-227 QPSDFGH
+227 PSDFGH
-234 EAIDTMVQYMDTMRG
+234 EAIDTMVQYMDTMRD

-290 LFDILT
+290 LFEILM

-314 KKVLR
+314 KKVIR
-319 VRSKNTN
+319 ARSKNTN
-326 FGNARGARNLFEDL
+326 FGNARGVRNLFEDL

-354 GAVLNS
+354 GAELNS
-360 EMIDSITAEDVK
+360 KMIDSITAEDVK

-420 AGVTT
+420 AVVTT

-480 GQTAPKVDKAV
+480 GHTAPKVDKVV

-506 LYQADTANHVD
+506 LYQGITGTNAD
-517 FGKEAINELVKEI
+517 FGKEAIDELVKEI
-530 ENHRDDL
+530 ENHREDL

-542 GYTKEMKYM
+542 GYTQEMKNM

-558 LKSRFPIWLEFEDY
+558 LKSRFPVWLEFEDY
-572 STAEL
+572 STSEL

-582 SMLKEKGYQMAGEP
+582 SMLKEKGYRMAGEP

-626 SAQSLRLSQIGYENI
+626 SAQSLRLSEIGYENI
-641 HNPDMY
+641 HDPDMY